1 MLGIIFALFILGLSR
16 HATISEFIIRLGI
29 LSMLFGALLLRQ
41 RVTDEFKDNRHDARY
56 YPSRPFQRG
65 IISKNDLS
73 VLGISALLTELA
85 MVYLLGGIYGL
96 GWYMPALVFSLLMAK
111 EFFLREWLDAHFTIY
126 FLFHEAVFVF
136 LGLWAIKLM
145 SAPLNSVTFAWMV
158 AFICAMMCIEV
169 VRKFEIRRDT
179 KGTVVKDTYT
189 AVWGESA
196 TRSLL
201 ELLVMVLG
209 VALAYAESSIAV
221 AVVAAL
227 TALVLNL
234 LRPQR
239 MRLQATVA
247 TYLLTVSVFGAVR

>member
-1 MLGIIFALFILGLSR
+1 MLSVIFALFILGLNN
-16 HATISEFIIRLGI
+16 HATISEFIIRLSLLG
-29 LSMLFGALLLRQ
+29 MLFGALLLRQ
-41 RVTDEFKDNRHDARY
+41 RVTDELKDNRHDARY
-56 YPSRPFQRG
+56 YPGRPFQRG
-65 IISKNDLS
+65 IISKNQLS
-73 VLGISALLTELA
+73 VLGISALLTEFA
-85 MVYLLGGIYGL
+85 AVYLLGGIYAL

-111 EFFLREWLDAHFTIY
+111 EFFLKEWLDAHFTIY
-126 FLFHEAVFVF
+126 FMLHEAIFVF

-145 SAPLNSVTFAWMV
+145 NVPLNIFTLAWTL

-169 VRKFEIRRDT
+169 VRKFEIR
-179 KGTVVKDTYT
+179 KDTMGRVVMDSYT

-201 ELLVMVLG
+201 ELFVMVSG

-221 AVVAAL
+221 AVAAAL

-239 MRLQATVA
+239 MMLQATA
-247 TYLLTVSVFGAVR
+247 AIYLLTVSVFGVVR